1 MSRPDQEP
9 MLDVAGGDP
18 ALSRH
23 LHNCLKM
30 LRDRTDNPEFREL
43 ADGIM
48 AGRCSLRQACTSP
61 AFAQALNPQVA
72 QFAQRYEQLSA
83 DERERLSAEGQRQ
96 FAEQR
101 EQLAQ
106 ERRAADVRTRR
117 RDDPGDDDEDL
128 SQRSWLR

>member
-9 MLDVAGGDP
+9 MIDVAGGDP

-23 LHNCLKM
+23 LRNCLKV

-43 ADGIM
+43 ADDIM
-48 AGRCSLRQACTSP
+48 AGRRSLREAVTSP
-61 AFAQALNPQVA
+61 AFAQALNPQVE

-83 DERERLSAEGQRQ
+83 DERERLAAEGERQ

-101 EQLAQ
+101 EQIAR
-106 ERRAADVRTRR
+106 ERRAVEARTRR
-117 RDDPGDDDEDL
+117 RDDPGDDEDF